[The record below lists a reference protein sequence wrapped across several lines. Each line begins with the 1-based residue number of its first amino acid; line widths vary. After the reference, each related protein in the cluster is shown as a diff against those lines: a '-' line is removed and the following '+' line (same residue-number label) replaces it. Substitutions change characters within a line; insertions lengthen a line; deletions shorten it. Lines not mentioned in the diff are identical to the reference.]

1 MCEPLL
7 TVFDKADKVHHHNPF
22 QTTLGK
28 KNIQAVVGQ
37 TSVGEVY
44 NMSKDLERAL
54 SKLRF
59 DDQVLGYSLMT
70 KVGRPFVSF
79 AFPDELFPRVK
90 DSINLYKSD
99 LRLMT
104 IDTDRGL
111 VVLSPVDQ
119 NWILTVLYVPELQL
133 GLAIAKTKN
142 VLRLLEG
149 IELPPPPEEFE
160 ESVES
165 NIQVLESIAIQAAS
179 VEATESTEEPVTPRI
194 EVTTP
199 PLAEVTTPAPEAE
212 LLPPESFNVQPLTI
226 PERGPQYSTA
236 LSLDSSLYT
245 EMKTLYRNF
254 GFDVLM
260 LVDGNISVEKIAD
273 SMFQPNNR
281 VIDLLKWGAS
291 KGIISVPQVSPGEE
305 VTAQSKSTLGRYVK
319 CPRFEGDMNKVASGD
334 QSIIRL
340 CDGTRTTEQ
349 IAESLKIP
357 LPKVVQTVAKYRK
370 HGLKLIGKTL

>member
-1 MCEPLL
+1 
-7 TVFDKADKVHHHNPF
+7 
-22 QTTLGK
+22 
-28 KNIQAVVGQ
+28 
-37 TSVGEVY
+37 
-44 NMSKDLERAL
+44 MSKDLERAL

-111 VVLSPVDQ
+111 VVLSPVDN
-119 NWILTVLYVPELQL
+119 NWILTVLYVSELQL
-133 GLAIAKTKN
+133 GLAIAKIKN
-142 VLRLLEG
+142 ILRLLEG
-149 IELPPPPEEFE
+149 TTLPPPPEEFE
-160 ESVES
+160 ESSES
-165 NIQVLESIAIQAAS
+165 NLQVLETIAIQAAS
-179 VEATESTEEPVTPRI
+179 VQATPTLTAEATPQVVEAQIEKVTSL
-194 EVTTP
+194 EATP
-199 PLAEVTTPAPEAE
+199 ELSPED
-212 LLPPESFNVQPLTI
+212 FNVQPGTI
-226 PERGPQYSTA
+226 PERGPEYLAA
-236 LSLDSSLYT
+236 LSLDTPLNT
-245 EMKTLYRNF
+245 EMKTQYRNF

-260 LVDGNISVEKIAD
+260 LVDGVNSIEKIAD

-291 KGIISVPQVSPGEE
+291 KRIIDVPQVTQEE
-305 VTAQSKSTLGRYVK
+305 ANARTSSSKMRRYVK
-319 CPRFEGDMNKVASGD
+319 CPHFEGDMSKVATTD
-334 QSIIRL
+334 QNIIRM

-349 IAESLKIP
+349 IAETLKVP
-357 LPKVVQTVAKYRK
+357 LPKVVQAVAKYRK

>member
-1 MCEPLL
+1 
-7 TVFDKADKVHHHNPF
+7 
-22 QTTLGK
+22 
-28 KNIQAVVGQ
+28 
-37 TSVGEVY
+37 
-44 NMSKDLERAL
+44 MSKDLERAL
-54 SKLRF
+54 SNLRF

-90 DSINLYKSD
+90 DSINLYKSE

-111 VVLSPVDQ
+111 VVLSPVDN

-142 VLRLLEG
+142 ILRLLEG
-149 IELPPPPEEFE
+149 IELPPPPEDFE

-165 NIQVLESIAIQAAS
+165 NIQVLESIAIKAAS
-179 VEATESTEEPVTPRI
+179 VESVEPAKEPQTPEIRVATPTSIEE
-194 EVTTP
+194 TP
-199 PLAEVTTPAPEAE
+199 PPPAVK
-212 LLPPESFNVQPLTI
+212 LPPPDSFNVQPVTV

-236 LSLDSSLYT
+236 LSLDSELYS

-260 LVDGNISVEKIAD
+260 LVDGDISVEAIAD
-273 SMFQPNNR
+273 SMFQSNDR
-281 VIDLLKWGAS
+281 VIELLKWGAS
-291 KGIISVPQVSPGEE
+291 KGIINVAQISADEK
-305 VTAQSKSTLGRYVK
+305 VTSETRSTMGRYVK
-319 CPRFEGDMNKVASGD
+319 CPRFEGDMSKVARED
-334 QSIIRL
+334 QNIIRM

-349 IAESLKIP
+349 IAESLKLP
-357 LPKVVQTVAKYRK
+357 LPKIVQTVAKYRK

>member
-1 MCEPLL
+1 M
-7 TVFDKADKVHHHNPF
+7 
-22 QTTLGK
+22 
-28 KNIQAVVGQ
+28 
-37 TSVGEVY
+37 
-44 NMSKDLERAL
+44 MSKDLERAL

-90 DSINLYKSD
+90 DSINLYKTD

-111 VVLSPVDQ
+111 VVLSPVDD

-142 VLRLLEG
+142 ILRLLEG

-165 NIQVLESIAIQAAS
+165 NLQVLESIAIKAAS
-179 VEATESTEEPVTPRI
+179 VESVKPVETTRTPKAQELISQPIEEKS
-194 EVTTP
+194 TP
-199 PLAEVTTPAPEAE
+199 PVEEQF
-212 LLPPESFNVQPLTI
+212 PPDAFHVQPTTI
-226 PERGPQYSTA
+226 PTRGSQYSTA
-236 LSLDSSLYT
+236 LSLDSELYK
-245 EMKTLYRNF
+245 EMKELYRNF

-260 LVDGNISVEKIAD
+260 LVDGHISVEKIAD

-281 VIDLLKWGAS
+281 VIELLKWGAS
-291 KGIISVPQVSPGEE
+291 KGIINVPQLSPDEE
-305 VTAQSKSTLGRYVK
+305 VPDESTGAMGRYIK
-319 CPRFEGDMNKVASGD
+319 CPRFEGDMSKVESSD

-340 CDGTRTTEQ
+340 CDGSQTTEQ
-349 IAESLKIP
+349 IAESLNIP
-357 LPKVVQTVAKYRK
+357 LPKIVQTIAKYRK
-370 HGLKLIGKTL
+370 HGLKVIGKTL

>member
-1 MCEPLL
+1 
-7 TVFDKADKVHHHNPF
+7 
-22 QTTLGK
+22 
-28 KNIQAVVGQ
+28 
-37 TSVGEVY
+37 
-44 NMSKDLERAL
+44 MSKDLERAL

-70 KVGRPFVSF
+70 KIGRPFVSF

-111 VVLSPVDQ
+111 VVLAPVDN

-165 NIQVLESIAIQAAS
+165 NLQVLESIAIKAAS
-179 VEATESTEEPVTPRI
+179 VESTEPSASPQPVVDEIVSQSVESTSTP
-194 EVTTP
+194 EVD
-199 PLAEVTTPAPEAE
+199 
-212 LLPPESFNVQPLTI
+212 LPPPDSFNVQPTTV
-226 PERGPQYSTA
+226 PERGPQYSNA
-236 LSLDSSLYT
+236 LSLDSNLYK
-245 EMKTLYRNF
+245 EMKKLYRNF

-260 LVDGNISVEKIAD
+260 LVDGNINVEKIAD

-281 VIDLLKWGAS
+281 VIELLKWGAS
-291 KGIISVPQVSPGEE
+291 KGIITVPHISEE
-305 VTAQSKSTLGRYVK
+305 ASTPSETTPSLGRYVK
-319 CPRFEGDMNKVASGD
+319 CPRYEGDMKKVENED
-334 QSIIRL
+334 QDIIRL
-340 CDGTRTTEQ
+340 CDGNRTTDQ
-349 IAESLKIP
+349 IAESLNVP

>member
-1 MCEPLL
+1 
-7 TVFDKADKVHHHNPF
+7 
-22 QTTLGK
+22 
-28 KNIQAVVGQ
+28 
-37 TSVGEVY
+37 
-44 NMSKDLERAL
+44 MSKDLERAL

-70 KVGRPFVSF
+70 KIGRPFVSF

-111 VVLSPVDQ
+111 VVLSPVDD

-160 ESVES
+160 ESSES
-165 NIQVLESIAIQAAS
+165 NLQVLESIAIQAAS
-179 VEATESTEEPVTPRI
+179 VETI
-194 EVTTP
+194 P
-199 PLAEVTTPAPEAE
+199 PPITPAPTSSKPAPPVSETQFAEAPAVETIPE
-212 LLPPESFNVQPLTI
+212 LSPEDFNVQPGTV
-226 PERGPQYSTA
+226 PTRGADYSNA
-236 LSLDSSLYT
+236 LSLDSPLYN
-245 EMKTLYRNF
+245 EMKTQYRNF

-260 LVDGNISVEKIAD
+260 LVDGNNNVEQIAD

-281 VIDLLKWGAS
+281 VIELLKWGAS
-291 KGIISVPQVSPGEE
+291 KRIIGVPQVTPSDESTTSTPG
-305 VTAQSKSTLGRYVK
+305 KMGRYVK
-319 CPRFEGDMNKVASGD
+319 CPKFEGDMSKVAGVD

-370 HGLKLIGKTL
+370 HGLKVIGKTI

>member
-1 MCEPLL
+1 
-7 TVFDKADKVHHHNPF
+7 V
-22 QTTLGK
+22 
-28 KNIQAVVGQ
+28 
-37 TSVGEVY
+37 
-44 NMSKDLERAL
+44 SKDLERAL

-70 KVGRPFVSF
+70 KDGRPFVSF

-90 DSINLYKSD
+90 DSINLYKTD

-111 VVLSPVDQ
+111 VVLSPVDN

-142 VLRLLEG
+142 ILRLLEG

-165 NIQVLESIAIQAAS
+165 NLQVLESIAIKAAS
-179 VEATESTEEPVTPRI
+179 VETTESTVEPKTPDIKAAAAPPVEAAPATPVEEQ
-194 EVTTP
+194 
-199 PLAEVTTPAPEAE
+199 
-212 LLPPESFNVQPLTI
+212 LPPDAFSVQPATV
-226 PERGPQYSTA
+226 PTRGSQYSTA
-236 LSLDSSLYT
+236 LSLDSELYA
-245 EMKTLYRNF
+245 EMKNLYRNF

-260 LVDGNISVEKIAD
+260 LVDGQISVEKIAD

-291 KGIISVPQVSPGEE
+291 KGIVSVPQISPDEE
-305 VTAQSKSTLGRYVK
+305 VAVESKGTMGRYVK

-334 QSIIRL
+334 QNIIRL

-349 IAESLKIP
+349 IAESLDIP
-357 LPKVVQTVAKYRK
+357 LPRVVQTVAKYRK
-370 HGLKLIGKTL
+370 QGLKLIGKTL

>member
-1 MCEPLL
+1 
-7 TVFDKADKVHHHNPF
+7 
-22 QTTLGK
+22 
-28 KNIQAVVGQ
+28 
-37 TSVGEVY
+37 
-44 NMSKDLERAL
+44 MSKDLERAL

-70 KVGRPFVSF
+70 KDGRPFVSF

-90 DSINLYKSD
+90 DSINLYKTD

-111 VVLSPVDQ
+111 VVLAPVDD

-142 VLRLLEG
+142 ILRLLEG

-165 NIQVLESIAIQAAS
+165 NLQVLESIAIKAAS
-179 VEATESTEEPVTPRI
+179 VETTEPAVADVKAAVSPPFEE
-194 EVTTP
+194 
-199 PLAEVTTPAPEAE
+199 TPATPVEE
-212 LLPPESFNVQPLTI
+212 QLPPDAFSVQPATV
-226 PERGPQYSTA
+226 PTRGSQYSRA
-236 LSLDSSLYT
+236 LSLDSELYT
-245 EMKTLYRNF
+245 EMKNLYRNF

-260 LVDGNISVEKIAD
+260 LVDGQINVEKIAD

-291 KGIISVPQVSPGEE
+291 KGIVNVPRISPEE
-305 VTAQSKSTLGRYVK
+305 EIAVESKGSMGRYVK
-319 CPRFEGDMNKVASGD
+319 CPRFEGDMEKIENSD

-340 CDGTRTTEQ
+340 CDGSRTTEQ
-349 IAESLKIP
+349 IAESLDIP

-370 HGLKLIGKTL
+370 HGLKVIGKTL